1 MHARIATPPL
11 RVQSARLSSSDRTM
25 NMLTVAYSDGGDMND
40 RTALRLARR
49 SAAGAIGFGVG
60 FG

>member
-1 MHARIATPPL
+1 
-11 RVQSARLSSSDRTM
+11 
-25 NMLTVAYSDGGDMND
+25 MLTVAYSDGGDMND